1 MQPTKLGSWFQISL
15 TSVFR
20 TVWVTFKKTLTFTSL
35 PNIEMCTVQEQI
47 GAQKLP
53 CQRKPS
59 VFLPEA
65 GVFRVPRHSR
75 GAVPGG
81 GSRWRWP
88 GLSPGGERASLRQR
102 FPGGGGNAAELRS
115 CWCRAR
121 TGTAC
126 QGQQSQGLLFGTQF
140 LNKTGTLSSEVMLLF
155 HKASSVSR
163 FQYGCFLYMGVSAC
177 DPYVSI
183 YMIDVGIT

>member
-1 MQPTKLGSWFQISL
+1 MHSARADWRSEAAMSEKA
-15 TSVFR
+15 V
-20 TVWVTFKKTLTFTSL
+20 SL
-35 PNIEMCTVQEQI
+35 P
-47 GAQKLP
+47 
-53 CQRKPS
+53 
-59 VFLPEA
+59 
-65 GVFRVPRHSR
+65 SR
-75 GAVPGG
+75 GGGVPCP
-81 GSRWRWP
+81 SAQPRSRARWRWP

-121 TGTAC
+121 AC